1 MWVWYPIILSRI
13 KSFHHK
19 KAIDATNKAETMTL
33 IREILNLNHIT
44 IFLVKENRDID
55 KSKGQKEVC
64 TAKKGLVKN
73 IYSSKVEI

>member
-1 MWVWYPIILSRI
+1 M

-19 KAIDATNKAETMTL
+19 KATDATSKAETITL

-44 IFLVKENRDID
+44 IFLVKENKD
-55 KSKGQKEVC
+55 KDRSKGQKEVC